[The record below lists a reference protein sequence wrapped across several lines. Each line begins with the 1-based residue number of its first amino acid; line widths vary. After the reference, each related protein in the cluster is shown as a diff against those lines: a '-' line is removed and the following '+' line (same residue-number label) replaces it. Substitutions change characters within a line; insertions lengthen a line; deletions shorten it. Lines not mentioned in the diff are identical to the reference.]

1 MSATVKPAYQLRRG
15 DYLPDYADTVAE
27 VLRLED
33 FVAVTLT
40 NYDTVK
46 VLHETDEVE
55 VWE

>member
-1 MSATVKPAYQLRRG
+1 MSAAVKLARQLKQG

-27 VLRLED
+27 TLRLED
-33 FVAVTLT
+33 FIAVTLT
-40 NYDTVK
+40 DCDTVE

>member
-1 MSATVKPAYQLRRG
+1 MSATVKPARQLRPG

-27 VLRLED
+27 TLRLED
-33 FVAVTLT
+33 FIAVTLT
-40 NYDTVK
+40 NCDTVR